1 MKSEEREPA
10 RQRKRKKNRRESLLR
25 HMRRKRQTGLRKRKI
40 WLMSFVPRIPET
52 AAGSRET
59 ARDSGEPAR
68 LREAPDRAQMPERH
82 ARKEVSV
89 RRVRPR
95 RPVRQETV
103 PCAPREASVPLRQPL
118 THVCRA
124 RQEKAVPQGRTA
136 RPARQGK
143 AVRAVPPR
151 PQEVHPAR
159 KTHPVMSVRPVPLL
173 RGTARQEKGVRTL
186 RGARTVRK
194 EASARGRDL
203 SARDV
208 LPVTEEDRARRE
220 AAGISVRELRG
231 SVRTEEEIPAEKT
244 ESHFPLPS

>member
-89 RRVRPR
+89 RRVR
-95 RPVRQETV
+95 QETV
-103 PCAPREASVPLRQPL
+103 PCARREASVPLRQPL
-118 THVCRA
+118 IHVCRA